1 MASRDRAELRRGVV
15 ADASAV
21 INLVASGAVLKI
33 SSVLPAPIR
42 VVTAVALE
50 LESGRSR
57 WTTSAHLADLA
68 AAGIIEIV
76 DLDDEALRHF
86 EALVIGTA
94 AETLDDGEA
103 ATIAYALT
111 SDLEALIDE
120 RKAWR
125 ICGERYAAL
134 AVTTT
139 VELLLDPA
147 TEAEL
152 GPDGVV
158 DALFRALSCGRMRV
172 PPPQLERVVRILGT
186 ERAALCHSLPIHA
199 RIGSARRS

>member
-1 MASRDRAELRRGVV
+1 MALRDRVDSRRGIV

-21 INLVASGAVLKI
+21 INLVASGAVPEI
-33 SSVLPAPIR
+33 ARVLPAPIR
-42 VVTAVALE
+42 VVTTVAWE

-57 WTTSAHLADLA
+57 WSTSDDLA
-68 AAGIIEIV
+68 ELASAGIIEIV
-76 DLDDEALRHF
+76 DLVDAASKHF
-86 EALVIGTA
+86 EALVVGTA

-111 SDLEALIDE
+111 NDLEALIDE
-120 RKAWR
+120 RKACR
-125 ICGERYAAL
+125 ICAERYAAL
-134 AVTTT
+134 PVTTT

-147 TEAEL
+147 IEAEL

-172 PPPQLERVVRILGT
+172 PPPQLERVLRILGT
-186 ERAALCHSLPIHA
+186 ERAALCNSLPLHA
-199 RIGSARRS
+199 RPGAGNRN